1 MFKIKIVILLLICTA
16 FNVYAQDQ
24 VTARLMLKTELDKR
38 GLSEEEA
45 NAALIAKGIDVSQ
58 LSLEQQLMKKNE
70 IVAVLDEA
78 AKSKTPI
85 EIPKVEPVD
94 TLKLVKEVIKEAI
107 VNESVSKVSIY
118 GHSVFTDGGIQVQ
131 TVTDGANAP
140 ENYVLGSGDQIRITI
155 FGISQADL
163 LLTINEAGFVTPSGL
178 AQIYLKGVTLK
189 EARKIIRNRFAV
201 AYRFQSDEFAVT
213 LQKARLL
220 SVSVFGEVRKSGS
233 IQISALNSALN
244 ALVFV
249 GGVNEIASVRNIDLL
264 RGDKRRKIDLYAF
277 LNNPSV
283 QFNFD
288 LQYNDIVYVPVANKI
303 ISVEGAVKRPM
314 KYELIEKEG
323 LKELIQFAGGIQ
335 FNTNIEF
342 IQIERAMGAKPQLI
356 EYALN
361 DVLSGKTIVE
371 LKDGDIVRV
380 KSSSEPLDDFIVVD
394 GAVFYPGKYAWKA
407 NMTLNEALLKSKLKP
422 QTHTDFYFVERT
434 LNDNTVKILKVTKE
448 QALVFVLNPKDKL
461 LIFDKSVYANQLQI
475 EIQGAVRAPFK
486 KNLEYSDHL
495 KLSEVIALAKGT
507 LPTTSEWAYLRRQSL
522 FEPNKFEYYRI
533 NLLQDSA
540 FVVGAGDLLM
550 VYDKS
555 IYSHAAN
562 VTVSG
567 AVHQVVK
574 TPFSP
579 NLTLANLLNLAG
591 RTNEKADIKRVD
603 LFRLKYSNKYG
614 SGYELIQLELDSN
627 YTILNQSK
635 ALAILPFDHIVVR
648 ELMKFETNKLVV
660 INGEVKY
667 PGQYALPYNNYRLTD
682 LIQDAG
688 GLTVFA
694 DKYNAQLLRST
705 NNIGPM
711 GLNIR
716 KAFKHKHSDKYNPL
730 LMPGDDLTLFTFN
743 NAISIKTEGTNYPMF
758 EGKRTDEVSFFYNG
772 KHSALWYLKKYAGGL
787 HEDADKNT
795 VTVLYPNGK
804 VVGVKRTI
812 LMIKK
817 YPRVQPGCK
826 VNVGRKAQKQ
836 SQEKKKLDS
845 DAIFTRTY
853 QAITSFL
860 TLMLLLKQL

>member
-1 MFKIKIVILLLICTA
+1 
-16 FNVYAQDQ
+16 
-24 VTARLMLKTELDKR
+24 
-38 GLSEEEA
+38 
-45 NAALIAKGIDVSQ
+45 
-58 LSLEQQLMKKNE
+58 
-70 IVAVLDEA
+70 
-78 AKSKTPI
+78 
-85 EIPKVEPVD
+85 
-94 TLKLVKEVIKEAI
+94 
-107 VNESVSKVSIY
+107 
-118 GHSVFTDGGIQVQ
+118 
-131 TVTDGANAP
+131 
-140 ENYVLGSGDQIRITI
+140 
-155 FGISQADL
+155 
-163 LLTINEAGFVTPSGL
+163 
-178 AQIYLKGVTLK
+178 
-189 EARKIIRNRFAV
+189 
-201 AYRFQSDEFAVT
+201 
-213 LQKARLL
+213 
-220 SVSVFGEVRKSGS
+220 
-233 IQISALNSALN
+233 
-244 ALVFV
+244 
-249 GGVNEIASVRNIDLL
+249 
-264 RGDKRRKIDLYAF
+264 
-277 LNNPSV
+277 
-283 QFNFD
+283 
-288 LQYNDIVYVPVANKI
+288 
-303 ISVEGAVKRPM
+303 
-314 KYELIEKEG
+314 
-323 LKELIQFAGGIQ
+323 
-335 FNTNIEF
+335 
-342 IQIERAMGAKPQLI
+342 
-356 EYALN
+356 
-361 DVLSGKTIVE
+361 
-371 LKDGDIVRV
+371 
-380 KSSSEPLDDFIVVD
+380 
-394 GAVFYPGKYAWKA
+394 
-407 NMTLNEALLKSKLKP
+407 
-422 QTHTDFYFVERT
+422 
-434 LNDNTVKILKVTKE
+434 
-448 QALVFVLNPKDKL
+448 LNPKDKL

-555 IYSHAAN
+555 IYTHSAN

-627 YTILNQSK
+627 YTILNQTK

-648 ELMKFETNKLVV
+648 ELMKFETNKLVA

-667 PGQYALPYNNYRLTD
+667 PGQYALPYNKYRLTD

-730 LMPGDDLTLFTFN
+730 LLPGDDLTLFTFN

-772 KHSALWYLKKYAGGL
+772 KHSALWYFKKYAGGL

-804 VVGVKRTI
+804 VIGVKRTI
-812 LMIKK
+812 LMVKK